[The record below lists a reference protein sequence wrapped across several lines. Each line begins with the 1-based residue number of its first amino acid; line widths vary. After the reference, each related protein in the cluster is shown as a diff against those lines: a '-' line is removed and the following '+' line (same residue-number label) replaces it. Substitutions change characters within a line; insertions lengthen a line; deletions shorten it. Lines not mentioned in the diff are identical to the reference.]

1 MGLSGTDPALFRII
15 GGREVS
21 ADRTLAPACPHAE
34 MEVHQEKDPGQTFQ
48 VAAASADQPLGQR
61 AGTKDLQTT
70 PCHRN
75 SPSTDVLLDPSRETP
90 IWLRCG
96 VFLGELLCF
105 P

>member
-1 MGLSGTDPALFRII
+1 MGLSGTDPALFRIT

-21 ADRTLAPACPHAE
+21 ADCNLAPACLHTE
-34 MEVHQEKDPGQTFQ
+34 MEVHQGRDPGQAFQ
-48 VAAASADQPLGQR
+48 VPAASAEQPLGQR
-61 AGTKDLQTT
+61 VGTRALQTT

-75 SPSTDVLLDPSRETP
+75 LPSPEVLLDPSRETP